1 MPLDYSIDT
10 QRGLVL
16 SKATGLF
23 GVAEAMD
30 HIKRLFA
37 DPDFRPTHNQLIDF
51 RQITALDLSTDQIRE
66 LASASIF
73 GPDSKRAFVVS
84 TDLQFGLGRVFSA
97 YRHIEGEEGIR
108 VFREMKDALQWLSL
122 PSEPDSNVLTE
133 PGSPKS

>member
-37 DPDFRPTHNQLIDF
+37 DPDFRRTHNQLIDF

-122 PSEPDSNVLTE
+122 PSELDSNGLTE
-133 PGSPKS
+133 PRSPKS

>member
-10 QRGLVL
+10 QRRLVL

-122 PSEPDSNVLTE
+122 PSEPESKLFTK
-133 PGSPKS
+133 PGSHPP